1 MAVGYRQQLLRL
13 LGQPAIAGRRL
24 ALGTVPV
31 ATRVESDHA
40 MSAGVAFFHPT
51 TQSGGAAGAE
61 VMESFPLDSRD
72 GVPPTAQEALPVL
85 AKDIGDFQPRL
96 THPLRPSPSE
106 VHRSR
111 IARPSRG
118 AGGGPEPEFG
128 DM

>member
-31 ATRVESDHA
+31 ATRVESDHP

-61 VMESFPLDSRD
+61 VMESFPLDSGD
-72 GVPPTAQEALPVL
+72 GVPPTAQEALPYWRKTS
-85 AKDIGDFQPRL
+85 ATSSRSSRTFSDRPRPKS
-96 THPLRPSPSE
+96 TAHESPGYPEGWRWS
-106 VHRSR
+106 
-111 IARPSRG
+111 G
-118 AGGGPEPEFG
+118 A
-128 DM
+128 